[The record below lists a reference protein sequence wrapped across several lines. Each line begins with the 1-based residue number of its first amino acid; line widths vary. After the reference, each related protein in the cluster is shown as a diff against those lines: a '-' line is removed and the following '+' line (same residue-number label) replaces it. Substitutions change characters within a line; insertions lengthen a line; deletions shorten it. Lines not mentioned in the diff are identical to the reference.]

1 LLAIGVLVALVATII
16 AFQALIVTSPLVQF
30 KSNSVFTSTS
40 SNNTPQVLSVSRN
53 SKAEKS

>member
-30 KSNSVFTSTS
+30 KSNSVFISTS
-40 SNNTPQVLSVSRN
+40 SNNTPQVLFVNRN
-53 SKAEKS
+53 SKAE